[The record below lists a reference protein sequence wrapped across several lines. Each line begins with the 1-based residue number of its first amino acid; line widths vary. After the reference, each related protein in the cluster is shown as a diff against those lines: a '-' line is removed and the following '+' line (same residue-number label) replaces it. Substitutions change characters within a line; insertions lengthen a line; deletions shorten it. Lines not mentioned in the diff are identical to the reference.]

1 MKRVSQKEK
10 IQRIKR
16 IRRIERSKSQRLSS
30 VKVACSSKIARH
42 AAARL
47 KFERQLAVV
56 GSVEGITKKVPRY
69 GNRKVFEFP
78 SEMDFEDNYNG
89 TISMILKLRELE
101 KFQFSRRPFYLEF
114 EKLKSISPGA
124 LLVLAAELD
133 CLYRLWS
140 NSRKKPIAAD
150 SDRWDSGITA
160 LFSDFGIFDLINA
173 APVID
178 YTYGESLRA
187 VKFRRGETQDG
198 SVADAL
204 IKDIVGVSEKA
215 PSERARLY
223 EGLGEALANTLD
235 HAYPNPYVSY
245 PSTRIKAW
253 WAGAIYDET
262 SNITHFMVYD
272 RGIGLPARIPDRNH
286 EWYSEVLKHLLGT
299 KNADADLIWAAI
311 RSPRSGTLLDHRG
324 EGLKQMAEVVDS
336 HPGSD
341 LRISSG
347 QGLVSYFGA
356 GKKELKSLN
365 APFTGTLVEWRIK
378 HG

>member
-1 MKRVSQKEK
+1 MKRISPRKK
-10 IQRIKR
+10 IRLIKR
-16 IRRIERSKSQRLSS
+16 VRRIERSRSRRVTTSKI
-30 VKVACSSKIARH
+30 AHSSKIARLKV
-42 AAARL
+42 ARL
-47 KFERQLAVV
+47 KFENQLSVV
-56 GSVEGITKKVPRY
+56 GIVEGVTKKVPRY

-78 SEMDFEDNYNG
+78 AQMDFEDNYND
-89 TISMILKLRELE
+89 TVSMLLKLRELE
-101 KFQFSRRPFYLEF
+101 KFQFAKRPFYLEF
-114 EKLKSISPGA
+114 EKLNSISPGA

-140 NSRKKPIAAD
+140 DSRKKPISAD
-150 SDRWDSGITA
+150 SDRWDAGITA

-173 APVID
+173 APVIA

-204 IKDIVGVSEKA
+204 IKDIVEVSEKA

-272 RGIGLPARIPDRNH
+272 RGIGLPARIPVRNH
-286 EWYSEVLKHLLGT
+286 EWYSEIFKRLTGKQDE
-299 KNADADLIWAAI
+299 DAELIWAAI
-311 RSPRSGTLLDHRG
+311 RSPRSGTMLDHRG

-356 GKKELKSLN
+356 DKKELKSLN